1 MNIKLI
7 PSHYILKRWTRDAR
21 SGSNRDWKGRH
32 IDLDIKA
39 HFMKRYNDLCPR
51 MVKLTNR
58 ASETHEGY
66 TFLSK
71 VYEESNK
78 IIDMLAKKPMDEESI
93 GMCHVSISI
102 ENGEAKGIKK
112 RECSNK
118 SNKRPKSW
126 NEKLARKRKANMSQK
141 KKKTQENLVRKTN
154 ISVAYFIT
162 ISFL

>member
-1 MNIKLI
+1 MQKTSSGRAPSACHAMGVDKWVNSIHESILPNSQESFVDYTPHLNMEFDSEEHKVIGNFEDQMLI

-78 IIDMLAKKPMDEESI
+78 IIDMLA
-93 GMCHVSISI
+93 
-102 ENGEAKGIKK
+102 
-112 RECSNK
+112 
-118 SNKRPKSW
+118 
-126 NEKLARKRKANMSQK
+126 
-141 KKKTQENLVRKTN
+141 
-154 ISVAYFIT
+154 
-162 ISFL
+162 

>member
-1 MNIKLI
+1 
-7 PSHYILKRWTRDAR
+7 
-21 SGSNRDWKGRH
+21 
-32 IDLDIKA
+32 
-39 HFMKRYNDLCPR
+39 

-118 SNKRPKSW
+118 SNKRPNFFGICSNHW
-126 NEKLARKRKANMSQK
+126 
-141 KKKTQENLVRKTN
+141 T
-154 ISVAYFIT
+154 T
-162 ISFL
+162 IHFHYPQIM